1 MCIRLPLARCTVAGV
16 RKRTNMNVDIELANE
31 ASKALGTRTTTET
44 VDAAMRD
51 VVRRARRKRL
61 AGRELPGLTAEVL
74 EEMREQRSAGD
85 R

>member
-1 MCIRLPLARCTVAGV
+1 
-16 RKRTNMNVDIELANE
+16 MNVDIELAHE
-31 ASKALGTRTTTET
+31 ASEALGTRTTTDT

-51 VVRRARRKRL
+51 VVRRARLKRL

-74 EEMREQRSAGD
+74 EGMREQRSPGD